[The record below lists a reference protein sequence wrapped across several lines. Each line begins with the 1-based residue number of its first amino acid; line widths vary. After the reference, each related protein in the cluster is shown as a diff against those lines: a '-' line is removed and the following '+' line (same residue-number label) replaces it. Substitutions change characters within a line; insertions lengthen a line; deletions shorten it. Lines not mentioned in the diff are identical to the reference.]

1 MENLWKKS
9 KINKNLASVNSAPET
24 FSIMNLTNKIKA
36 KFPDIQIFSESYDD
50 VLENETLIKD
60 KPFIWGADKDNEE
73 LVLSFWLWV
82 LFEWTWWDYGLFGD
96 IVNWDK
102 CFIYSHPESNRFVIQ
117 PSSPMLD
124 NDGIFDKY
132 EEIDAT
138 KVKDVETFEDHILS
152 IIPLI
157 QKDIDV
163 KTAVNEKGKKELI
176 KEKSIQ
182 KKKMLSKQEKYE
194 LWKIKEAVSWYSWVL
209 AEDEI
214 EFLVKRRDQIFFEDE
229 DEDILDN
236 NEDKFRDIFESI
248 QEVSETDNEWGKYFI
263 REITKY
269 FKLVKDWQEEYFSI
283 SKTKWWEDYID
294 PDENWNDEIE
304 FGLKPKIKQIISFE

>member
-9 KINKNLASVNSAPET
+9 KINKNLASVNSEPEN
-24 FSIMNLTNKIKA
+24 FVIMNLTNKIKV

-50 VLENETLIKD
+50 VLKNETLIKD
-60 KPFIWGADKDNEE
+60 KPFIWGADKDNDWQI
-73 LVLSFWLWV
+73 LSFWLWV

-117 PSSPMLD
+117 PSSPMFD
-124 NDGIFDKY
+124 SDGIFDKY
-132 EEIDAT
+132 EEIDAN

-157 QKDIDV
+157 QKDIDA
-163 KTAVNEKGKKELI
+163 KTSTNEKGKKELI

-182 KKKMLSKQEKYE
+182 KKKMLSKREKYE

-214 EFLVKRRDQIFFEDE
+214 EFLVKRRDQIFFDDYE
-229 DEDILDN
+229 IN
-236 NEDKFRDIFESI
+236 TNEDTQYEDLLISI
-248 QEVSETDNEWGKYFI
+248 KQVSEIDDEGEKYFI

-269 FKLVKDWQEEYFSI
+269 FKLVKDWKEEYFSI
-283 SKTKWWEDYID
+283 SKTKWGEDYID